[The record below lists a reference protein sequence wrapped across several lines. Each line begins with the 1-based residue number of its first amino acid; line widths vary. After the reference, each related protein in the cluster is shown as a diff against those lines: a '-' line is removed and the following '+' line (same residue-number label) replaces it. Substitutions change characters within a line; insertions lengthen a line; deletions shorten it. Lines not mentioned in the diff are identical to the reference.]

1 MFENLQ
7 EKLQRAFKTLRGQA
21 TLTEE
26 NIDEALREIRLALLE
41 ADVNFKVVKQLIDQI
56 RVKAVGQDVL
66 TALSPGEQVIKIVRD
81 ELVEILGRDTARM
94 KFASQPPTVILMAG
108 LQGSGK
114 TTTSGKLANWLKNGG
129 HRPLLV
135 SVDVYRPAAREQL
148 KVVAQAVKANI
159 YEGEV
164 GEATPGPRDPRAKE
178 ARREAINTGSDV
190 LIVDTAGRLH
200 IDDQLMDEMQLL
212 KRLLNPQEI
221 LFVADAMT
229 GQDAVNSA
237 DEFHK
242 KLSLTGVVL
251 TKMDGDARGGAA
263 LSIRQVTGQPIKF
276 IGVGEKYDA
285 LEPFHPDRI
294 VSRILGMGDILSLIE
309 RAESQIDKKKA
320 QEMATKAL
328 TGDGFSLE
336 DFRDQ
341 LRQVKKMGSMK
352 SLLGMLPSIGP
363 FSGLQKAADNVDE
376 GQINRVEAIIN
387 SMTTHERNHHEV
399 INGSRR
405 KRIARGSGTT
415 VQEVNNLLR
424 QYAQMKKMFKQ
435 MGKTVAPRT
444 GLFHQL
450 QGQPAH
456 GVAGIDFHHRL
467 EPAIALGCAIDE
479 GVDANRPDIAG
490 ALQFRFE
497 QRKDV
502 AIEALEAARNVR
514 RFAEQRGYVRRYAA
528 AVVGRR
534 PVGPELSL
542 AVIDQAGVA
551 AELQVARPHLQLDG
565 EIQRALQPGFDDHL
579 SAILQGTGQPLLLCR
594 QHL

>member
-56 RVKAVGQDVL
+56 RAKAVGQEVM
-66 TALSPGEQVIKIVRD
+66 TALSPGEQVIKILRD
-81 ELVEILGRDTARM
+81 ELVEVLGKDTARM
-94 KFASQPPTVILMAG
+94 KFASQPPTVVLMAG

-114 TTTSGKLANWLKNGG
+114 TTTSGKLANWFKVGG

-148 KVVAQAVKANI
+148 KVVAQAVKSHI
-159 YEGEV
+159 YEGQV
-164 GEATPGPRDPRAKE
+164 GEANTATVERLVKE
-178 ARREAINTGSDV
+178 ARREAIVSGCDV

-200 IDDQLMDEMQLL
+200 IDDQLMDEMQSL
-212 KRLLNPQEI
+212 KKLLNPSEI

-229 GQDAVNSA
+229 GQDAVRSA
-237 DEFHK
+237 EEFHK

-352 SLLGMLPSIGP
+352 SLMGMLPSIGP

-376 GQINRVEAIIN
+376 KQINRVEAIIN
-387 SMTTHERNHHEV
+387 SMTAHERNHHEV
-399 INGSRR
+399 INGNRR

-435 MGKTVAPRT
+435 MGKPSFARR
-444 GLFHQL
+444 L
-450 QGQPAH
+450 
-456 GVAGIDFHHRL
+456 AGMKL
-467 EPAIALGCAIDE
+467 
-479 GVDANRPDIAG
+479 
-490 ALQFRFE
+490 
-497 QRKDV
+497 
-502 AIEALEAARNVR
+502 
-514 RFAEQRGYVRRYAA
+514 
-528 AVVGRR
+528 
-534 PVGPELSL
+534 
-542 AVIDQAGVA
+542 
-551 AELQVARPHLQLDG
+551 
-565 EIQRALQPGFDDHL
+565 PGM
-579 SAILQGTGQPLLLCR
+579 
-594 QHL
+594 

>member
-7 EKLQRAFKTLRGQA
+7 EKLQRAFKSLRGQA
-21 TLTEE
+21 KLTEE

-56 RVKAVGQDVL
+56 RAKAVGQEVM

-81 ELVEILGRDTARM
+81 ELIEILGKDTARM
-94 KFASQPPTVILMAG
+94 KFASQPPTVVLMAG

-114 TTTSGKLANWLKNGG
+114 TTTSGKLAHWFKNGG

-148 KVVAQAVKANI
+148 KIVAQAVKSHI

-164 GEATPGPRDPRAKE
+164 TEGNTATVERLAKE
-178 ARREAINTGSDV
+178 ARREAVVSGCDV

-200 IDDQLMDEMQLL
+200 IDEQLMEEMQSL
-212 KRLLNPQEI
+212 KKLLNPSEI

-294 VSRILGMGDILSLIE
+294 VSRILGMGDVLSLIE
-309 RAESQIDKKKA
+309 RAEQQIDKKKA
-320 QEMATKAL
+320 TEMAAKAL

-341 LRQVKKMGSMK
+341 LRHVKKMGSIK
-352 SLLGMLPSIGP
+352 SLMGMMPSIGP

-376 GQINRVEAIIN
+376 KQVDRVEAIIN
-387 SMTTHERNHHEV
+387 SMTAYERNHHEV

-405 KRIARGSGTT
+405 KRIARGSGTS

-435 MGKTVAPRT
+435 MGKASFARRLAGMKLP
-444 GLFHQL
+444 
-450 QGQPAH
+450 
-456 GVAGIDFHHRL
+456 GV
-467 EPAIALGCAIDE
+467 
-479 GVDANRPDIAG
+479 
-490 ALQFRFE
+490 
-497 QRKDV
+497 
-502 AIEALEAARNVR
+502 
-514 RFAEQRGYVRRYAA
+514 
-528 AVVGRR
+528 
-534 PVGPELSL
+534 
-542 AVIDQAGVA
+542 
-551 AELQVARPHLQLDG
+551 
-565 EIQRALQPGFDDHL
+565 
-579 SAILQGTGQPLLLCR
+579 
-594 QHL
+594 

>member
-7 EKLQRAFKTLRGQA
+7 EKLQRAFKSLRGQA
-21 TLTEE
+21 KLTEE

-56 RVKAVGQDVL
+56 RAKAVGQEVM
-66 TALSPGEQVIKIVRD
+66 TALSPGEQVIKILRD
-81 ELVEILGRDTARM
+81 ELVDILGKDTARM
-94 KFASQPPTVILMAG
+94 KFASQPPTVVLMAG

-114 TTTSGKLANWLKNGG
+114 TTTSGKLANWFKVGG

-148 KVVAQAVKANI
+148 KVVAQAVKSHI
-159 YEGEV
+159 YEGQV
-164 GEATPGPRDPRAKE
+164 GEANTATVERLVKE
-178 ARREAINTGSDV
+178 ARREAVVTGCDV

-200 IDDQLMDEMQLL
+200 IDDQLMDEMQSL
-212 KRLLNPQEI
+212 KKLLNPSEI

-229 GQDAVNSA
+229 GQDAVRSA
-237 DEFHK
+237 EEFHK

-352 SLLGMLPSIGP
+352 SLMGMLPSIGP

-376 GQINRVEAIIN
+376 KQINRVEAIIN
-387 SMTTHERNHHEV
+387 SMTSHERNHHEV
-399 INGSRR
+399 INGNRR

-435 MGKTVAPRT
+435 MGKPSFARR
-444 GLFHQL
+444 L
-450 QGQPAH
+450 
-456 GVAGIDFHHRL
+456 AGM
-467 EPAIALGCAIDE
+467 
-479 GVDANRPDIAG
+479 
-490 ALQFRFE
+490 
-497 QRKDV
+497 KM
-502 AIEALEAARNVR
+502 
-514 RFAEQRGYVRRYAA
+514 
-528 AVVGRR
+528 
-534 PVGPELSL
+534 
-542 AVIDQAGVA
+542 
-551 AELQVARPHLQLDG
+551 
-565 EIQRALQPGFDDHL
+565 PGM
-579 SAILQGTGQPLLLCR
+579 
-594 QHL
+594 

>member
-26 NIDEALREIRLALLE
+26 NIDEALREIRMALLE

-56 RVKAVGQDVL
+56 KAKAVGQEVM
-66 TALSPGEQVIKIVRD
+66 TALSPGEQVIKILRD
-81 ELVEILGRDTARM
+81 ELVEVLGKDTAKV
-94 KFASQPPTVILMAG
+94 KFASQPPTVVLMAG

-114 TTTSGKLANWLKNGG
+114 TTTSGKLANWLKQGG

-148 KVVAQAVKANI
+148 KVVAQAVKSHL
-159 YEGEV
+159 YEGQV
-164 GEATPGPRDPRAKE
+164 TEANTATVERLVKE
-178 ARREAINTGSDV
+178 ARREAVVTGCDV

-200 IDDQLMDEMQLL
+200 IDDELMDEMQSL
-212 KRLLNPQEI
+212 KKLLNPSEI

-229 GQDAVNSA
+229 GQDAVRSA
-237 DEFHK
+237 EEFHK

-276 IGVGEKYDA
+276 IGIGEKYDA

-309 RAESQIDKKKA
+309 RAEKQIDKKKA
-320 QEMATKAL
+320 EELATKAL
-328 TGDGFSLE
+328 SGDGFSLE

-341 LRQVKKMGSMK
+341 LRSVKKMGSMK
-352 SLLGMLPSIGP
+352 SLMGMLPSIGP

-376 GQINRVEAIIN
+376 KQIDRVEAIIN
-387 SMTTHERNHHEV
+387 SMTMHERNHHEV

-415 VQEVNNLLR
+415 IQEVNNLLR

-435 MGKTVAPRT
+435 MGKPSFARR
-444 GLFHQL
+444 L
-450 QGQPAH
+450 
-456 GVAGIDFHHRL
+456 AGM
-467 EPAIALGCAIDE
+467 
-479 GVDANRPDIAG
+479 
-490 ALQFRFE
+490 
-497 QRKDV
+497 KM
-502 AIEALEAARNVR
+502 
-514 RFAEQRGYVRRYAA
+514 
-528 AVVGRR
+528 
-534 PVGPELSL
+534 
-542 AVIDQAGVA
+542 
-551 AELQVARPHLQLDG
+551 
-565 EIQRALQPGFDDHL
+565 PGM
-579 SAILQGTGQPLLLCR
+579 
-594 QHL
+594 

>member
-21 TLTEE
+21 VLTEE
-26 NIDEALREIRLALLE
+26 NIDEALKQIRLALLE
-41 ADVNFKVVKQLIDQI
+41 ADVNFKVVKDLIDRI
-56 RVKAVGQDVL
+56 RTKAVGQQVM

-81 ELVEILGRDTARM
+81 ELVETLGKDTAKV
-94 KFASQPPTVILMAG
+94 KFASQPPSVILMAG

-148 KVVAQAVKANI
+148 KVVAQSIKANI
-159 YEGEV
+159 YEGQVE
-164 GEATPGPRDPRAKE
+164 EANTATVERLAKE
-178 ARREAINTGSDV
+178 ARREAVISGCDV

-200 IDDQLMDEMQLL
+200 IDDQLMDEMQSL
-212 KRLLNPQEI
+212 KRMLNPQEI

-242 KLSLTGVVL
+242 KLTLTGVVL

-294 VSRILGMGDILSLIE
+294 VSRILGMGDIMSLIE
-309 RAESQIDKKKA
+309 KAESQLDKKKA
-320 QEMATKAL
+320 QELATKAL
-328 TGDGFSLE
+328 AGDGFSLE

-341 LRQVKKMGSMK
+341 LRQVRKMGSLQ
-352 SLLGMLPSIGP
+352 SIIGMLPSIGP
-363 FSGLQKAADNVDE
+363 FAGMQKAADKVDE
-376 GQINRVEAIIN
+376 KQINRVEAIIN
-387 SMTTHERNHHEV
+387 SMTGYERDHHEV

-405 KRIARGSGTT
+405 KRIARGSGTS

-435 MGKTVAPRT
+435 MGKASFARR
-444 GLFHQL
+444 L
-450 QGQPAH
+450 
-456 GVAGIDFHHRL
+456 AGMKL
-467 EPAIALGCAIDE
+467 
-479 GVDANRPDIAG
+479 
-490 ALQFRFE
+490 
-497 QRKDV
+497 
-502 AIEALEAARNVR
+502 
-514 RFAEQRGYVRRYAA
+514 
-528 AVVGRR
+528 
-534 PVGPELSL
+534 
-542 AVIDQAGVA
+542 
-551 AELQVARPHLQLDG
+551 
-565 EIQRALQPGFDDHL
+565 PGM
-579 SAILQGTGQPLLLCR
+579 
-594 QHL
+594 

>member
-7 EKLQRAFKTLRGQA
+7 EKLQRAFKSLRGQA
-21 TLTEE
+21 KLTEE
-26 NIDEALREIRLALLE
+26 NIDEALREIRVALLE

-56 RVKAVGQDVL
+56 RIKAVGQEVM

-81 ELVEILGRDTARM
+81 ELVEILGKDTARM
-94 KFASQPPTVILMAG
+94 KFASQPPTVVLMAG

-114 TTTSGKLANWLKNGG
+114 TTTSGKLAHWFKNGG

-148 KVVAQAVKANI
+148 KIVAQGVKSHI

-164 GEATPGPRDPRAKE
+164 GEANTATVERLVKE
-178 ARREAINTGSDV
+178 ARREAVVSGCDV

-200 IDDQLMDEMQLL
+200 IDEQLMDEMQSL
-212 KRLLNPQEI
+212 KKLLNPSEI

-229 GQDAVNSA
+229 GQDAVRSA

-242 KLSLTGVVL
+242 KLSLTGVIL

-320 QEMATKAL
+320 AEIASKAL
-328 TGDGFSLE
+328 SGDGFSLE

-341 LRQVKKMGSMK
+341 LRQVKKMGSIQNLM
-352 SLLGMLPSIGP
+352 GMLPSIGP
-363 FSGLQKAADNVDE
+363 FSGLQKAADKVDE
-376 GQINRVEAIIN
+376 KQINRVEAIIN
-387 SMTTHERNHHEV
+387 SMTAHERNHHEV

-405 KRIARGSGTT
+405 NRIARGSGTS

-424 QYAQMKKMFKQ
+424 QYAQMRKMFKQ
-435 MGKTVAPRT
+435 MGKASFARR
-444 GLFHQL
+444 L
-450 QGQPAH
+450 
-456 GVAGIDFHHRL
+456 AGMKL
-467 EPAIALGCAIDE
+467 
-479 GVDANRPDIAG
+479 
-490 ALQFRFE
+490 
-497 QRKDV
+497 
-502 AIEALEAARNVR
+502 
-514 RFAEQRGYVRRYAA
+514 
-528 AVVGRR
+528 
-534 PVGPELSL
+534 
-542 AVIDQAGVA
+542 
-551 AELQVARPHLQLDG
+551 
-565 EIQRALQPGFDDHL
+565 PGM
-579 SAILQGTGQPLLLCR
+579 
-594 QHL
+594 

>member
-21 TLTEE
+21 KLTEE
-26 NIDEALREIRLALLE
+26 NIDEALREIRMALLE

-56 RVKAVGQDVL
+56 RAKAVGQEVM
-66 TALSPGEQVIKIVRD
+66 TALSPGEQVIKILRD
-81 ELVEILGRDTARM
+81 ELVVILGKDTAKV
-94 KFASQPPTVILMAG
+94 KFASQPPTVVLMAG

-114 TTTSGKLANWLKNGG
+114 TTTSGKLAHWFKQGG

-148 KVVAQAVKANI
+148 KIVAQAVKANL
-159 YEGEV
+159 YEGQVE
-164 GEATPGPRDPRAKE
+164 EANTATVERLVKE
-178 ARREAINTGSDV
+178 ARREAVVSGCDV

-200 IDDQLMDEMQLL
+200 IDDQLMDEMQSL
-212 KRLLNPQEI
+212 KKLLNPSEI

-237 DEFHK
+237 EEFHK

-309 RAESQIDKKKA
+309 RAEQQIDKKKA
-320 QEMATKAL
+320 QEMASKAL
-328 TGDGFSLE
+328 SGDGFSLE

-352 SLLGMLPSIGP
+352 SLMGMLPSVGP
-363 FSGLQKAADNVDE
+363 FAGLQKAADNVDE
-376 GQINRVEAIIN
+376 KQINRVEAIIN
-387 SMTTHERNHHEV
+387 SMTSHERNHHEV

-415 VQEVNNLLR
+415 IQEVNNLLR
-424 QYAQMKKMFKQ
+424 QYAQMRKMFKD
-435 MGKTVAPRT
+435 MGKKSFARR
-444 GLFHQL
+444 L
-450 QGQPAH
+450 
-456 GVAGIDFHHRL
+456 AGMKL
-467 EPAIALGCAIDE
+467 
-479 GVDANRPDIAG
+479 
-490 ALQFRFE
+490 
-497 QRKDV
+497 
-502 AIEALEAARNVR
+502 
-514 RFAEQRGYVRRYAA
+514 
-528 AVVGRR
+528 
-534 PVGPELSL
+534 
-542 AVIDQAGVA
+542 
-551 AELQVARPHLQLDG
+551 
-565 EIQRALQPGFDDHL
+565 PGM
-579 SAILQGTGQPLLLCR
+579 
-594 QHL
+594 

>member
-7 EKLQRAFKTLRGQA
+7 EKLQRAFKSLRGQA
-21 TLTEE
+21 VLTEE
-26 NIDEALREIRLALLE
+26 NISEALKQIRLALLE
-41 ADVNFKVVKQLIDQI
+41 ADVNFKVVKELIDRIQA
-56 RVKAVGQDVL
+56 KAIGQEVL

-81 ELVEILGRDTARM
+81 ELVATLGTDTAKL
-94 KFASQPPTVILMAG
+94 KFASQPPTVVLMAG

-148 KVVAQAVKANI
+148 KVVAAAIKANI

-164 GEATPGPRDPRAKE
+164 GEANTATVERLAKE
-178 ARREAINTGSDV
+178 ARREAINSGCDV

-200 IDDQLMDEMQLL
+200 IDDQLMDEMQSL

-221 LFVADAMT
+221 LFVADSMT

-242 KLSLTGVVL
+242 KLTLTGVVL

-294 VSRILGMGDILSLIE
+294 VSRILGMGDIMSLIE
-309 RAESQIDKKKA
+309 KAESQIDKKKA
-320 QEMATKAL
+320 SELATKAL
-328 TGDGFSLE
+328 SGDGFSLE

-341 LRQVKKMGSMK
+341 LRQVRKMGSLQ
-352 SLLGMLPSIGP
+352 SIIGMLPSVGA
-363 FSGLQKAADNVDE
+363 FSGLQKAADKVDE
-376 GQINRVEAIIN
+376 KQINRVEAIIN
-387 SMTTHERNHHEV
+387 SMTGFERNHHES

-405 KRIARGSGTT
+405 KRIARGSGTS

-435 MGKTVAPRT
+435 MGKPSFARRM
-444 GLFHQL
+444 
-450 QGQPAH
+450 
-456 GVAGIDFHHRL
+456 AGMKF
-467 EPAIALGCAIDE
+467 
-479 GVDANRPDIAG
+479 
-490 ALQFRFE
+490 
-497 QRKDV
+497 
-502 AIEALEAARNVR
+502 
-514 RFAEQRGYVRRYAA
+514 
-528 AVVGRR
+528 
-534 PVGPELSL
+534 
-542 AVIDQAGVA
+542 
-551 AELQVARPHLQLDG
+551 
-565 EIQRALQPGFDDHL
+565 PGM
-579 SAILQGTGQPLLLCR
+579 
-594 QHL
+594 